1 MASGLFGSYM
11 VKPPNALGTS
21 RQAKQFGAFEE
32 NLVFFYPTY
41 PWQKMHS
48 RVAPCMSF
56 RVRFGME
63 VWLCYL

>member
-21 RQAKQFGAFEE
+21 HQAKQLGAFEE
-32 NLVFFYPTY
+32 NLVFLPHL
-41 PWQKMHS
+41 PLAEDAQQ
-48 RVAPCMSF
+48 VAPCMSF